1 MFNKSEYDRYVLIGD
16 LDGHKEYYARRDRN
30 REIDVHTTDIN
41 AAKVWNDYRDA
52 MMAKSDI
59 TQRAAREMVPP
70 HIKYT
75 VKKLRSDNPTSGNAK
90 MNKFEFIRANGT
102 RIKANR
108 FMEGPTLRPG
118 MAWRDESPLG
128 SDDHSWREVP
138 SPHSPESDPN
148 HPSYNNKIFGYDEK
162 EFMARQYKTSRQKNP
177 AYLVDVGTRGDLVP
191 RINKLEFQAK
201 RWFQKTYG
209 NTYFAVKVYVND
221 ALVYTSPVEYGYE
234 RQYETDAANALAEM
248 GFDVPKGHMMGYWAR
263 ENGIEFISNAVDVK
277 TERELKAFAAP
288 KKRGK
293 NPTTVSLT
301 PAKATRYLIVL
312 TKVGKVAGYWTGT
325 TWDDERRMGKRY
337 VSEANVK
344 KAAAKI
350 AYITRY
356 VNYKIGVLTVK
367 ESVPKK

>member
-1 MFNKSEYDRYVLIGD
+1 MTIFGYKWEEIKQAQQGGSL
-16 LDGHKEYYARRDRN
+16 ARRLPPGLHKPLATPGDWELLSRYGEDELRN
-30 REIDVHTTDIN
+30 RAYYGVLDRLENTRLAVGMPDCD
-41 AAKVWNDYRDA
+41 RD
-52 MMAKSDI
+52 
-59 TQRAAREMVPP
+59 TRR
-70 HIKYT
+70 
-75 VKKLRSDNPTSGNAK
+75 DNPTSGNAK
-90 MNKFEFIRANGT
+90 MNKFEFIRANGK